1 MQVSSDCMYTRN
13 NTLGIPT
20 SEFIPGS
27 YDYVSSDTVPRMI
40 NHAGILT
47 SKYIL
52 DTQVSNDCIYTK
64 N

>member
-13 NTLGIPT
+13 TTLGIPT
-20 SEFIPGS
+20 SEFISGT
-27 YDYVSSDTVPRMI
+27 YDYVSSDTIPRMI

-47 SKYIL
+47 SKY
-52 DTQVSNDCIYTK
+52 TQVTNDCIYTK